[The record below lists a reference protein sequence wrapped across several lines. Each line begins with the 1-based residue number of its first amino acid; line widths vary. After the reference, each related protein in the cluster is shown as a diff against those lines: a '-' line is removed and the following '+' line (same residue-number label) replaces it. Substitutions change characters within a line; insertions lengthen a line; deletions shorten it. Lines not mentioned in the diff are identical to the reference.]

1 MINVA
6 ADRVRGTD
14 AAEAEVGALRWPLRR
29 KLDDPEDG
37 SGGAGARG
45 RLWLRSEGW
54 SEEGTANAEEVP
66 RQPAS
71 THVADARSN
80 MVRQWQLRT
89 DTNPLATKGGL
100 AIRPIKAC
108 PATVTSVGA
117 RASCAPSNQA
127 CCGNGLNWLESQKH
141 DNTAGRTSI

>member
-1 MINVA
+1 MISVA
-6 ADRVRGTD
+6 ADRVRSTD
-14 AAEAEVGALRWPLRR
+14 AAEAEVGALRWPPRR

-100 AIRPIKAC
+100 AIRP
-108 PATVTSVGA
+108 S
-117 RASCAPSNQA
+117 SAPP
-127 CCGNGLNWLESQKH
+127 
-141 DNTAGRTSI
+141 R